1 MRPVIKMKKKLFSSA
16 ALLLGTVIWG
26 AAFIAQAQGM
36 ELLGPFTF
44 QAARCA
50 MAMLA
55 LLPSIVLFDGAQ
67 RKEGLKKWAN
77 PVLWKAG
84 LPCGIALFA
93 ASSLQQVALLYTNAG
108 KAGFITAMYI
118 VIVPLIDLFFGEKSS
133 FRLFVAV
140 ALAVVGLYML
150 SCAGVQEINRG
161 DLLLMLCAVA
171 FAVQIR
177 LVGRFSSQVDA
188 LRLNAVQA
196 LVCGILSAGAMLL
209 FEAPKMEHILQS
221 WQSICFAGILS
232 MGLAYS
238 LQIIGQRELNAT
250 VASMIMSLES
260 VFAALFGW
268 LILHQSLSGMEL
280 TGCLLVFVGVIV
292 SQLPAKHKMAEKSSV

>member
-1 MRPVIKMKKKLFSSA
+1 MKKKLFSSA

-50 MAMLA
+50 VAMLA
-55 LLPSIVLFDGAQ
+55 LLPGIALFDGTH
-67 RKEGLKKWAN
+67 RKEGLQKWAN

-84 LPCGIALFA
+84 LPCGIALFT

-118 VIVPLIDLFFGEKSS
+118 VIVPLIGLFFGEKSS
-133 FRLFVAV
+133 FRLFFAV
-140 ALAVVGLYML
+140 SLAVVGLYML
-150 SCAGVQEINRG
+150 SCAGVQEINKG

-177 LVGRFSSQVDA
+177 LVDRFSAQVDP

-196 LVCGILSAGAMLL
+196 MVCGVLSAIAMLL
-209 FEAPKMEHILQS
+209 FETPKMAHILQS

-268 LILHQSLSGMEL
+268 LILNQSLSGIEL
-280 TGCLLVFVGVIV
+280 VGCLLVFVGVII
-292 SQLPAKHKMAEKSSV
+292 SQLPAKRKLAEISSV